1 MPWDIPSPTTVGNGL
16 LQGLET
22 GSTLMQ
28 RLLQSRIAQQQ
39 EQRMQ
44 AELPSQIAYRE
55 AQTGAI
61 PSEVSLRNSETNF
74 NNNPLR
80 LDKLRAEIESEKELA
95 NQRKFGLGDGAG
107 AGLHEIGGIIRQV
120 VMDNPGIDINKAN
133 QITSAYL
140 SGSDTLPNGE
150 KVPAASGITQSLLD
164 QNFKRG
170 TTGPLVTKGVQANQ
184 AHTEI
189 KVLSDYAQK
198 GLAPYGDTVLNMS
211 PKQIVDSFKSDTK
224 SQTQLGRLIAAKQ
237 LQYEIAQNEIKL
249 ANGEPG
255 INATNELMALGSN
268 NIKTMYPK
276 LSYQAR
282 KEANR
287 YFIEALDAGL
297 LARNKL
303 GIRATSAVGKQT
315 PSGSSEQTANSS
327 QPITFIRDKD
337 GKIVRYTPHG

>member
-1 MPWDIPSPTTVGNGL
+1 
-16 LQGLET
+16 
-22 GSTLMQ
+22 
-28 RLLQSRIAQQQ
+28 
-39 EQRMQ
+39 
-44 AELPSQIAYRE
+44 
-55 AQTGAI
+55 
-61 PSEVSLRNSETNF
+61 
-74 NNNPLR
+74 
-80 LDKLRAEIESEKELA
+80 
-95 NQRKFGLGDGAG
+95 
-107 AGLHEIGGIIRQV
+107 
-120 VMDNPGIDINKAN
+120 
-133 QITSAYL
+133 
-140 SGSDTLPNGE
+140 
-150 KVPAASGITQSLLD
+150 LLD